1 MGWAVGWERS
11 QEVELTLAVVGFQEE
26 VNLEWA
32 TARFRLKKELQGTG
46 AITSPGTCLSGC
58 TMNCMRNTVKNAL
71 FTHSARHRGVASQ
84 YLKNE

>member
-46 AITSPGTCLSGC
+46 DRKS
-58 TMNCMRNTVKNAL
+58 V
-71 FTHSARHRGVASQ
+71 V
-84 YLKNE
+84 